1 MKYWLVKSEPELYSW
16 EKFVSKGSATWE
28 GVRSYQARNNL
39 QAMAKGDPVLF
50 YHSQEGR
57 KVVGIAT
64 VSKEAYQDPTT
75 DDERWVVVDLTPAQA
90 LQKPV
95 PLSAI
100 KMDERLQEIGLIR
113 QSRLS
118 VMPLKPEE
126 FNALLE
132 LGETTLGKNFDRG

>member
-16 EKFVSKGSATWE
+16 EKFVSEGSATWE

-57 KVVGIAT
+57 EVVGIAT

-75 DDERWVVVDLTPAQA
+75 DDERWVTVDITPTVA

-126 FNALLE
+126 FDALLE
-132 LGETTLGKNFDRG
+132 LGETTLRKNFDRG